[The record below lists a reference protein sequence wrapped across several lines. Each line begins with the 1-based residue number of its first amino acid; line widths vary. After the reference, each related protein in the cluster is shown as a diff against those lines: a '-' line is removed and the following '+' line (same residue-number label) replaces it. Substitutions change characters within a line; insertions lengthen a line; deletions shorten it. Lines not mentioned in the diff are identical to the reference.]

1 MTRSGRAYQRTN
13 GGEEG
18 REVSDADVTHGRPG
32 FPFPVKKQ
40 REVTAGERKHR
51 RRREE

>member
-1 MTRSGRAYQRTN
+1 MTRSGRVYQRTN

-32 FPFPVKKQ
+32 SPSQV
-40 REVTAGERKHR
+40 RERRRETAEERKHR